1 MWRCRV
7 IALAA
12 ALSANAGLASAQR
25 ASRPGARP
33 APGSATAAAALTPPP
48 VRREFRGV
56 WIATAGNI
64 DWPSRPGLSTAQQQA
79 ELLAMLDRAA
89 ALHLNAVIFQ
99 VRPSGDAMYASKLEP
114 WSAFLTG
121 RMGRAPDPFWDPLAF
136 AVKAAHAR
144 GLALHAW
151 FNPFRA
157 RYPGDSSPAA
167 RTHVSRRQP
176 GFVHRY
182 GRYLWM
188 DPGSAAARAQAIRV
202 ILDVVRRY
210 DVDGVHIDDTF
221 YPYPVTRRGREVP
234 FPDEATYRRY
244 RTRGGRLTRDAWRRH
259 NVDLFVREL
268 YAAVKR
274 EKPWVAV
281 GISPFGIW
289 RPGNPPGIEGF
300 DAYAK
305 LFTNSRRWLEQGWVD
320 YLAPQLYWPIARPA
334 QSYAALLGWW
344 VAQNPK
350 GRNIFAGN
358 YAARVAGTAGG
369 SEVWPASEIVN
380 QIGVTRDQPG
390 ADGDVLFSM
399 ASLMTDPDS
408 LDERLLA
415 GPYAAP
421 ALGPAYPWLERTR
434 PAAPA
439 VTLAPAAAGDAPEVR
454 FRPGSKVVP
463 RQWVVQTMTGG
474 AWQTAILPGTARAFA
489 LPGTGNPEAVSVIA
503 VDRAGNES
511 APAMVVPRDDR
522 QTPRRE
528 RRRPNQP

>member
-1 MWRCRV
+1 
-7 IALAA
+7 ASAHAA
-12 ALSANAGLASAQR
+12 AT
-25 ASRPGARP
+25 P
-33 APGSATAAAALTPPP
+33 TPPP

-64 DWPSRPGLSTAQQQA
+64 DWPSRPGLSTAEQQA
-79 ELLAMLDRAA
+79 QLLAMLDRAR

-121 RMGRAPDPFWDPLAF
+121 RMGRAPDPPWDPLAF

-157 RYPGDSSPAA
+157 RYPGDTAPAA
-167 RTHVSRRQP
+167 RTHVSRREP
-176 GFVHRY
+176 GAVHRY
-182 GRYLWM
+182 GPYLWM
-188 DPGSAAARAQAIRV
+188 DPGSAAARARAIRV

-210 DVDGVHIDDTF
+210 DIDGVHIDDTF
-221 YPYPVTRRGREVP
+221 YPYPVVRDGREVP
-234 FPDEATYRRY
+234 FPDDATWRAYRA
-244 RTRGGRLTRDAWRRH
+244 RGGRLTRGAWRRG
-259 NVDLFVREL
+259 NVDRFVQAL

-300 DAYAK
+300 DAYAE
-305 LFTNSRRWLEQGWVD
+305 LNTDSRLWLANGWVD
-320 YLAPQLYWPIARPA
+320 YLAPQLYWPAGHPA
-334 QSYAALLGWW
+334 QSYAALLKWW
-344 VAQNPK
+344 VEQNPR

-380 QIGVTRDQPG
+380 QVALTRQQPG
-390 ADGDVLFSM
+390 AGGDIFFSM
-399 ASLMTDPDS
+399 SSLMSDPDS
-408 LDERLLA
+408 LDEQLLA
-415 GPYAAP
+415 GPYAAR
-421 ALGPAYPWLERTR
+421 ALGPAYPWLDATK

-439 VTLAPAAAGDAPEVR
+439 VTLAPATVGDAPTVR
-454 FRPGSKVVP
+454 FRPAGPVAP
-463 RQWVVQTMTGG
+463 RQWVVQTMTDG
-474 AWQTAILPGTARAFA
+474 AWRTAILPGTARTFT
-489 LPGTGNPEAVSVIA
+489 PSDSGNPQAVSVIA
-503 VDRAGNES
+503 VDRAGVES
-511 APAMVVPRDDR
+511 APTVVVPLDR
-522 QTPRRE
+522 RNPPRRE
-528 RRRPNQP
+528 RRRPDLP